1 MKSLRSQ
8 LTVFWIC
15 LAAVCAIF
23 LLLMATSVSNSVEAQ
38 AAGLRTATRSAC
50 QDIADRYKAG
60 LADGV
65 ATEARPDLL
74 QATLQLALLE
84 KPQVE
89 GGIWH
94 RSRGLL
100 MYAFPT
106 YQGTDAR
113 ARVAAPE
120 QPAVLKA
127 AAEAGR
133 SQAMSTEVVRTGRQA
148 FVVSACPLQAAQQGL
163 VAWTL
168 GHTRPDVPA
177 VRERT
182 LRFSM
187 GVALAAL
194 VASGAWLGL
203 LLVRSRDRMERLQAR
218 LDEAERSLGEHR
230 ELSAGR
236 SIDRGAGHS
245 SSG

>member
-8 LTVFWIC
+8 LTVFWFC
-15 LAAVCAIF
+15 LAAVCATF

-60 LADGV
+60 LPAGSG
-65 ATEARPDLL
+65 AEPRLDLL
-74 QATLQLALLE
+74 QAMLQLALLE

-94 RSRGLL
+94 GARGME

-106 YQGTDAR
+106 YQGGDPR
-113 ARVAAPE
+113 ARVAPSE
-120 QPAVLKA
+120 QPAVVRA

-133 SQAMSTEVVRTGRQA
+133 SQAMTTDVQHTGRQA
-148 FVVSACPLQAAQQGL
+148 FVVSACPLQPAQQGL

-168 GHTRPDVPA
+168 SHTRPDAPV
-177 VRERT
+177 VREKT
-182 LRFSM
+182 LRIAM
-187 GVALAAL
+187 GVAVAAL

-203 LLVRSRDRMERLQAR
+203 LLVRSRSKLERLQAR
-218 LDEAERSLGEHR
+218 LADAERQLADHQGG
-230 ELSAGR
+230 SA
-236 SIDRGAGHS
+236 AGGS
-245 SSG
+245 S